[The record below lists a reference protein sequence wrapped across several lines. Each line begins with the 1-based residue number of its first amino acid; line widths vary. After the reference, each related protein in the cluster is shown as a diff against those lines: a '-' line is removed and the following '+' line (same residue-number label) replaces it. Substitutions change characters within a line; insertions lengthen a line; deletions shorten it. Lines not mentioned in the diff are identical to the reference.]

1 MDIVE
6 IIKEDIKKK
15 KDKYKARDYYNYN
28 LKQDEDNEIHTASN
42 GEIHTFKKEN
52 TKELYV
58 NYFKI
63 LVKQKINYLLAKTPE
78 LETKDDYTVTT
89 IKSMLK
95 EAGLNACL
103 DSTAWLH
110 FYVEENRLDWIFVE
124 DKEIIPMYD
133 KYKKK
138 IIEVIR
144 YYEVDKDTIRVEIWN
159 DKGVT
164 IQLIE
169 KEKVIQ
175 EKTEYHYYDQYKYQD
190 NLEDIQGRNFTFIP
204 FIPMF
209 NNDEKKSELTGD
221 LRALLDMFN
230 EVSSGFVANI
240 NKFQESIIKLKGFAG
255 DSDELEKTMTH
266 MKKYKMVGIPSAGND
281 GADIEYMA
289 VEIPVEARQVVLE
302 LLKDAIFQ
310 VGEGMDPNKK
320 ITETNIT
327 NVVIKSRYSALD
339 MKANE
344 FETEMKLFYEKFVT
358 SLNEYYRTSL
368 SEEITFNRSMIF
380 NESEQIDNC
389 IKSMGLVPMEII
401 LDNHPWI
408 SDSKKALTMLEK
420 EKEENIKQQQKMMEV
435 QDNGEKSMKTDDLKE

>member
-15 KDKYKARDYYNYN
+15 KDKYKARDYYNYK
-28 LKQDEDNEIHTASN
+28 LKQDEDDEIHTASN

-78 LETKDDYTVTT
+78 LETKDDYTVTI

-110 FYVEENRLDWIFVE
+110 FYVEENKLDWIFVE

-190 NLEDIQGRNFTFIP
+190 NLEDVQGRNFTFIP

-289 VEIPVEARQVVLE
+289 VEIPVEARQVILE

-368 SEEITFNRSMIF
+368 NEEITFNRSMIF

-435 QDNGEKSMKTDDLKE
+435 QDQGEKNMKTDDLKE